1 MEKKLTKYFY
11 KYGLWILR
19 TIGFIYLFFFF
30 EVQNQLNT
38 YYEMFQY
45 VIHFY
50 IYLLVFNYI

>member
-19 TIGFIYLFFFF
+19 TIGFIFFFF